1 MSAGV
6 LFLIIIGIV
15 LAIFAAIALVGFL
28 SDSGR
33 AEAKRDREDRVEAE
47 RALTISRERERIATK
62 ALRAIANGAGNPIFE
77 ASDALEQI
85 EGTYTKE
92 LN

>member
-1 MSAGV
+1 MSPLA
-6 LFLIIIGIV
+6 LFLIIIVIAV
-15 LAIFAAIALVGFL
+15 AIFGGIALAGYL
-28 SDSGR
+28 GGSGR
-33 AEAKRDREDRVEAE
+33 AEARREREDRIQAE
-47 RALTISRERERIATK
+47 RALTISRERERIGSK